1 MGISLLNLTADKERE
16 ASTVLAEAT
25 VIRLEIYIRALLA
38 IIDRIEAENGSE
50 FEEVLGGLQD
60 LLSALQEVKSRW
72 EDIESGTATPATLQP
87 DIVKGPG
94 CGRPKL
100 FIQKEQITFLHDLKF
115 SWTQIASLF
124 GISRRTLYTMRCE
137 YGLTDRSGYECW
149 YPCHP
154 SVLKLVKLE
163 GNGDH
168 VVRRKR

>member
-1 MGISLLNLTADKERE
+1 MGISLNLTADKERE
-16 ASTVLAEAT
+16 ASTALAEAT

-50 FEEVLGGLQD
+50 FEEVLGELQD

-72 EDIESGTATPATLQP
+72 EALRVTQPHLQHFNQMLS
-87 DIVKGPG
+87 KAQGRS
-94 CGRPKL
+94 RPKL
-100 FIQKEQITFLHDLKF
+100 FIQKEQIAFLNELRF

-137 YGLTDRSGYECW
+137 YGLTDHGGYECW

-154 SVLKLVKLE
+154 C
-163 GNGDH
+163 
-168 VVRRKR
+168 